1 MTQSTMAFSEQAVL
15 WALLDLACGIWA
27 AALAWQA
34 WGGGSRHSLR
44 HQAGQRWRA
53 ASAVWAAA
61 ALLGHAAR
69 ITLREELADPA
80 RCGDWLPDTLAL
92 LFCALLLVGPQL
104 QLGGA
109 ASAAMLLPGTAH

>member
-1 MTQSTMAFSEQAVL
+1 MAFSEQAVL